1 MFEGFFY
8 NNVLRMS
15 FYFLFLNS
23 LKFFFF
29 FLNLLQLYDLI
40 QFFSTFRGLDM
51 MYAQNIQ
58 IGATET
64 FIHIIRISEV
74 ADRILIISL

>member
-1 MFEGFFY
+1 
-8 NNVLRMS
+8 MS

-64 FIHIIRISEV
+64 FIQIIRISEV

>member
-1 MFEGFFY
+1 
-8 NNVLRMS
+8 MS
-15 FYFLFLNS
+15 SYFLFLNPLQKKS
-23 LKFFFF
+23 FFFIF
-29 FLNLLQLYDLI
+29 CLLQLYDLI

-58 IGATET
+58 IGATAT
-64 FIHIIRISEV
+64 FIQIIRISEV

>member
-1 MFEGFFY
+1 
-8 NNVLRMS
+8 MS

-51 MYAQNIQ
+51 MYAQNIR
-58 IGATET
+58 IGATAT
-64 FIHIIRISEV
+64 FIQIIRISEV